1 MTVAA
6 NSSTSVSFAA
16 FTLAD
21 AYVRGTV
28 RAGTDPMP
36 QDNTFHFVLTPG
48 RPVSVLV
55 VTPREASGD
64 RDDPS
69 LYLSKALSIGTTPAF
84 QVDVASAVRM
94 TPADARQAG
103 GGRAERHA
111 VSAGRWPAAR

>member
-84 QVDVASAVRM
+84 QVDVTSAG
-94 TPADARQAG
+94 AHDAGDARQAG
-103 GGRAERHA
+103 GGGAERHA